1 MLPATDDM
9 LMMAPPPRSI
19 MPGSTARIVRT
30 IAFTLRSSANSR
42 SASFISRIEP
52 AWTKPAQ
59 LNSTSIAPISATAAL
74 TAAVV
79 EHVEASRRDIGLP
92 GELGQQPRR

>member
-30 IAFTLRSSANSR
+30 IDLHVEVEREVEIGVLHLQDRAGMDEAGAVEQHVDRADLGDRR
-42 SASFISRIEP
+42 VDR
-52 AWTKPAQ
+52 
-59 LNSTSIAPISATAAL
+59 
-74 TAAVV
+74 AVV
-79 EHVEASRRDIGLP
+79 EHVELARRDIGLP
-92 GELGQQPRR
+92 GELGQQPPR